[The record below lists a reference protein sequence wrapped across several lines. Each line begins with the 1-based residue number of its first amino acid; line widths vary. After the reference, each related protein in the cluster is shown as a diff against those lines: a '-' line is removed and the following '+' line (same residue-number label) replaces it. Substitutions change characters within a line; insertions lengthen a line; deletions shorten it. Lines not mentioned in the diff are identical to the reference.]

1 MIKDLL
7 RDKPAEVTVE
17 EDRSDKERTGF
28 FPSPSEAIKQPTQ
41 VRPKKIIICFSGT
54 ARASPSTPP
63 HQKFLL
69 HFQYSH

>member
-17 EDRSDKERTGF
+17 EDRSDKEHTGF

-41 VRPKKIIICFSGT
+41 VRPKK
-54 ARASPSTPP
+54 
-63 HQKFLL
+63 
-69 HFQYSH
+69 